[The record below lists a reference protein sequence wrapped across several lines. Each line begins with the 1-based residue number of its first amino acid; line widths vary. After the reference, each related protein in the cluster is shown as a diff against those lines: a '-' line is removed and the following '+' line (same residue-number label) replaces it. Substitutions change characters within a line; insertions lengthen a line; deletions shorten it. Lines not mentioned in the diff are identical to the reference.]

1 MNGQEARDDEREALA
16 QVIANAF
23 FAMQAGQ
30 EWDAEDA
37 TYEQPV
43 PNAGDMDLAVSILAA
58 GYRRHQAP
66 EITDEM
72 VERAAQAAFDEPWAY
87 KRGDEYTWAE
97 LIQDEPERAD
107 LWREDA
113 RAVLEAALRV
123 RQ

>member
-72 VERAAQAAFDEPWAY
+72 VERASNAFGGVISPDWSLASDWERIEVRTSMRAA
-87 KRGDEYTWAE
+87 
-97 LIQDEPERAD
+97 
-107 LWREDA
+107 
-113 RAVLEAALRV
+113 LEAALRV
-123 RQ
+123 PVEERENP